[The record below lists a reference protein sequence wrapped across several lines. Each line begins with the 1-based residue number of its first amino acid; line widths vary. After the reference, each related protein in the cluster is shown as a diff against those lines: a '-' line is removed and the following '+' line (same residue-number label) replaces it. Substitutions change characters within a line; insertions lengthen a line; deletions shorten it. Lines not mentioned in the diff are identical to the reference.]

1 MTQNNKSHGMS
12 NKRKIGQISEQKATY
27 WLKSHGFQILHQN
40 WYHKHLEIDLVA
52 ENGRYRVFAEVKSG
66 KNSNNLFPELK
77 VNKSKQNFLME
88 CADAYMLKYPTD
100 KIARFDVIS
109 ITYSNYS
116 CQIYHCKDAFFR
128 FKPAVK
134 SKSLS
139 HFCDTIINVT

>member
-1 MTQNNKSHGMS
+1 MIQNKKSIGVC

-52 ENGRYRVFAEVKSG
+52 ENGRYRVFAEVKSA
-66 KNSNNLFPELK
+66 KDSNNSFPELK
-77 VNKSKQNFLME
+77 VNKSKQNFLIE

-128 FKPAVK
+128 FKPVIK

-139 HFCDTIINVT
+139 HFCDTIFNVT